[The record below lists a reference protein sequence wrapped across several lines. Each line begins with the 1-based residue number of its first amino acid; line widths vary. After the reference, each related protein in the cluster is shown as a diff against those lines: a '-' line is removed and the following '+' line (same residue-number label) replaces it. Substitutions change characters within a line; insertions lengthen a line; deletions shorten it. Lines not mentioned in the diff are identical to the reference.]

1 MFDELVAAN
10 DRYVETF
17 HLGGLSGQAARGL
30 AIVTCIDTRIEPL
43 AIFGLVP
50 GDAKIIRN
58 AGGRATPDALRSL
71 ALATALLGVR
81 AIVVMHHTRCALE
94 GASEA
99 ELRATL
105 PQTVADALPD
115 PLLAMPDPDAALR
128 GDVATVRAHPA
139 LPAEISVV
147 GWRYDVDTGRVAQ
160 VVPTES

>member
-10 DRYVETF
+10 DRYAETF

-43 AIFGLVP
+43 AILGLAP

-58 AGGRATPDALRSL
+58 AGGRATSDALRSL

-81 AIVVMHHTRCALE
+81 AVVVMHHTRCALA
-94 GASEA
+94 GASES
-99 ELRATL
+99 ELRA
-105 PQTVADALPD
+105 ALPEAVAGALPN

-128 GDVATVRAHPA
+128 GDVATIRSCAA
-139 LPAEISVV
+139 LPTEIATV
-147 GWRYDVDTGRVAQ
+147 GWRYDVDTGRIAQ
-160 VVPTES
+160 IVPQN